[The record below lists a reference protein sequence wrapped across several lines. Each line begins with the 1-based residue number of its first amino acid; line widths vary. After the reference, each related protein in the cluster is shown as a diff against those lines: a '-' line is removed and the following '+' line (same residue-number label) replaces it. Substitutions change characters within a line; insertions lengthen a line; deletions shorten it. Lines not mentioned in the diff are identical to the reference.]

1 MLDLLS
7 IPTGLTGVPGCAPI
21 CGHRLRLIRATT
33 DALPRRTAIHRA
45 VRTCSTRSLQGHTRA
60 TAVLLALRATALL
73 AFHSHHQHT
82 LPVLQFTGSSPPFS
96 TTANP
101 NSSSTGTPTHTPQP
115 SLHNHQSIS
124 LTSSGTHPATNT
136 QSANPTTP
144 LKPRPDRPIQPS
156 RPNTLT
162 NYR

>member
-21 CGHRLRLIRATT
+21 CGHRLRLIRATA

-60 TAVLLALRATALL
+60 TTMPPLLRAAAQL

-82 LPVLQFTGSSPPFS
+82 LPVLQFTHSSPPPS

-101 NSSSTGTPTHTPQP
+101 IPHPLALQPTHPNPHFTTTNPSPSPVPAHTPHQHPIGQP
-115 SLHNHQSIS
+115 HN
-124 LTSSGTHPATNT
+124 
-136 QSANPTTP
+136 P

-156 RPNTLT
+156 RLNTPT
-162 NYR
+162 NCR